1 MSIICLI
8 CMHAKPFVLAVDE
21 TFIERDVDELLVDLR
36 NKILIDGDLFIVL
49 KLRATLVMSHF

>member
-36 NKILIDGDLFIVL
+36 NETLIDGN
-49 KLRATLVMSHF
+49 